1 MSISHFDPKRNSRSP
16 RETRHAL
23 IEREHRQDLKM
34 SDHTPKARASF
45 ICTIPS
51 AVVTQALAQ
60 AGADVVV
67 IDQEHGAIGPEHL
80 HAMIASTAGTK
91 CRPIVRVGKRDEAMV
106 KLALDMGA
114 AGVVFPLVS
123 TAEEAADCVAMT
135 RYPPRGRRGFGP
147 FIGHSRWGV
156 SFDDY
161 LSKVGGTIICS
172 ILIETKAA
180 IDNIEKICAVEGI
193 SSLIFAPFDLSVELG
208 CSGQFDNPDF
218 LRAMERF
225 ERATTAAKI
234 PKSTVAMTQEQVRSA
249 IARGY
254 ATVMMGFDVLMLKNA
269 TTTAMSWVR

>member
-1 MSISHFDPKRNSRSP
+1 MSEPARNVR
-16 RETRHAL
+16 T
-23 IEREHRQDLKM
+23 
-34 SDHTPKARASF
+34 TF

-91 CRPIVRVGKRDEAMV
+91 CRPIVRVGKADEAMV

-114 AGVVFPLVS
+114 AGIAFPLVN
-123 TAEEAADCVAMT
+123 TAQEAAECVAMT

-156 SFDDY
+156 SFEDY
-161 LSKVGGTIICS
+161 LAKVGGTIICN
-172 ILIETKAA
+172 IIVETKSA
-180 IDNIEKICAVEGI
+180 IDNIEEICAVEGI
-193 SSLIFAPFDLSVELG
+193 NALILAPHDLSVDLG
-208 CSGQFDNPDF
+208 CPGQFDTPEF
-218 LRAMERF
+218 LKAVERF
-225 ERATTAAKI
+225 ERATTAAKVA
-234 PKSTVAMTQEQVRSA
+234 KSAVATTEEQVQSA

-254 ATVMMGFDVLMLKNA
+254 ANVMMGWDVLMLKNA
-269 TTTAMSWVR
+269 AANAISWIK